1 MSTSRIDSNVPPVPV
16 QGPKPSQAPAST
28 PFGQV
33 LSGSNAVVGGAQSN
47 SGLAGAPAFAA
58 ATREV
63 GAQVVGNVVGGV
75 VGGVLGGGPGSAASA
90 ATATGSPVAD
100 FAQVTQMQK
109 ESQAF
114 SLQLLNLQQ
123 DVQDENRRFTT
134 VSNVLKT
141 AHDTAKGAVGNLRS

>member
-1 MSTSRIDSNVPPVPV
+1 MSTSRIDSNIPSVPV

-33 LSGSNAVVGGAQSN
+33 LSGSNAVVGGTQSN
-47 SGLAGAPAFAA
+47 AGLVGSPVLAA
-58 ATREV
+58 AVRET
-63 GAQVVGNVVGGV
+63 GAQVVGAAVGGI
-75 VGGVLGGGPGSAASA
+75 VGGGAGSAALA
-90 ATATGSPVAD
+90 ATATGSQGGD
-100 FAQVTQMQK
+100 LAQVSQMQR

-123 DVQDENRRFTT
+123 EVQDENRRFTT